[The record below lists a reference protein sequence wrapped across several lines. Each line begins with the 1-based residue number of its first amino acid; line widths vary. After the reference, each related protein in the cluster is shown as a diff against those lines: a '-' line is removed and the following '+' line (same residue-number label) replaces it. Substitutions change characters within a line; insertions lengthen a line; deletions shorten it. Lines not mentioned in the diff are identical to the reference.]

1 MDDAYA
7 TDVPLPTEDPPRC
20 FSYTHSYSVVHNHQP
35 NSNDLGSH
43 KSNDD
48 FDNCESS
55 HGRGNLESSDDL
67 DHHESNA
74 HHESNDDLGNVES
87 NDDLGNVESNDDLG
101 NVESNYDLGKL
112 ESKDDLQNDKSNDLA
127 GYNESSTGNEEFGDN
142 DFNEFL
148 RYQWEGHFRHNQR
161 NNYPHSHLTNSSL
174 PSKSA
179 IEVRN
184 EQNSLN
190 YTHELPSNQ
199 SKRV

>member
-1 MDDAYA
+1 MDDAHA

-20 FSYTHSYSVVHNHQP
+20 FSHTHSYSDVHNHQP

-67 DHHESNA
+67 DHHESN
-74 HHESNDDLGNVES
+74 
-87 NDDLGNVESNDDLG
+87 DDLG

-127 GYNESSTGNEEFGDN
+127 GYHESSTGNEEFGNN

-148 RYQWEGHFRHNQR
+148 RYQWEGHFRHNRR